1 MRLLRG
7 LFRICFSLTFILSG
21 ILKLF
26 DPVGTGLIVKEYIT
40 FMHLGFL
47 MPAAVGLGILL
58 ATTEFLVG
66 ICVLSG
72 IRIRIVAWVALVMT
86 AVFTGLTLYLML
98 YNPISDCG
106 CFGEAIHL
114 TNTQTFYKNIIL
126 LFLAVLIFLSR
137 KRATRVAPAWLEW
150 TFVGIFA
157 VLALSVAL
165 RALATIPQVDFTAY
179 RVGSSLDELAQ
190 ENQARYE
197 TTFLYTKDG
206 HTEEFT
212 LDNLPDST
220 WTYLDSKTVQ
230 VGGSTRM
237 AQVDFKL
244 EQMEGPLLA
253 VTIYSPERL
262 KPVNLERIEH
272 FKQEALRY
280 GQDVVMYGPGDSYVT
295 ADRKSLLTLNRSNGG
310 AVYFHDGVI
319 VAKWSNVE
327 LADAD
332 LGAVLDEDPDVVILR
347 HRIREQL
354 YVSIMIAGALV
365 LLILMRVLCKLFI
378 HFPLK
383 KPVNNPE
390 PAPES

>member
-1 MRLLRG
+1 MRFIRGLLRV
-7 LFRICFSLTFILSG
+7 LFSLTFILSG
-21 ILKLF
+21 ILKLL
-26 DPVGTGLIVKEYIT
+26 DPVGTGLIVKEYID
-40 FMHLGFL
+40 FMHLDFL
-47 MPAAVGLGILL
+47 EPAAVGLGIAL

-86 AVFTGLTLYLML
+86 AGFTGLTLYLML

-157 VLALSVAL
+157 VLALAVAL

-179 RVGSSLDELAQ
+179 RVGNSLDELAQ

-230 VGGSTRM
+230 VGGSTKM

-253 VTIYSPERL
+253 VSIYSPESL

-272 FKQEALRY
+272 FRQEALRY
-280 GQDVVMYGPGDSYVT
+280 GQEVVLYGPGDPYVT

-310 AVYFHDGVI
+310 AVYFDDGVI
-319 VAKWSNVE
+319 VAKWSNAD

-332 LGAVLDEDPDVVILR
+332 LAAVVDEDPDVVILR

-365 LLILMRVLCKLFI
+365 LLVLMRVLCKAFI
-378 HFPLK
+378 RIK
-383 KPVNNPE
+383 
-390 PAPES
+390 